1 MIKNKYKKETINS
14 YMVIGMNLNKLGK
27 KYVVIIQKL

>member
-14 YMVIGMNLNKLGK
+14 YMVIGMNLNELGK
-27 KYVVIIQKL
+27 IILS